1 MTSPRYWLDADLLLV
16 GTPAAATAI
25 PVRIPGRVARAGMTI
40 RMPTAGLRDDRRP
53 PSVAGIV
60 QGCSESAR
68 QTSGSREIP
77 DLNAGDRVLHPRFG
91 MGTVVTVT
99 GEGDKSEASVDF
111 GGEGVKRLL
120 LRYAPVEKL

>member
-1 MTSPRYWLDADLLLV
+1 MSKAAASPRAK
-16 GTPAAATAI
+16 
-25 PVRIPGRVARAGMTI
+25 
-40 RMPTAGLRDDRRP
+40 
-53 PSVAGIV
+53 
-60 QGCSESAR
+60 
-68 QTSGSREIP
+68 TSGSREIP